1 MKILNF
7 NDNWGFCLGDI
18 KGAEAVGFNDGSFAP
33 VSVPHTM
40 RLEKV
45 PAGGAKD
52 VYQGIGWYRR
62 YFTLDSSFKGKQL
75 KIDFEGVQIDCDVFL
90 NGEKL
95 LTHNGGYMGFTVDI
109 TDKVKFNENNVL
121 AVRVSS
127 VDNLDTPPG
136 KPLANVDFH
145 YYGGIYRNVY
155 LRVTDNLFIT
165 DPLEADEIAGGGVFV
180 TYPEVSREKA
190 VVSVKTHVAN
200 KNNHDVNGVLKSSLI
215 FDGEVI
221 ATAETSV
228 SLTAD
233 NSAHFEQSFTVNNPK
248 LWCHDEPNLYTLK
261 SEIIENGEAVDVKE
275 TTIGIRRIEMRPDGF
290 YLNGEKLYL
299 RGANRHQ
306 CYAYIGDG
314 APDSM
319 QRRDARQLKEN
330 GFNSVRAAH
339 YPQSPAFMDE
349 CDKLGLLVIVC
360 QPGWQQFTETETFYN
375 YTIRD
380 CREMIRRDRNHP
392 CVFLWETSLNETH
405 YSAEWAKEITE
416 VAHAEYPGDQF
427 FTASDYGL
435 QGEFFDV
442 NYKIIDGE
450 DYDPNKTAFTRE
462 WGDRGGH
469 HQFRRKDGERL
480 MRLQVETHER
490 YLNDGGYPDWSG
502 LDSCERMAGY
512 FMWSWNDY
520 ARGYNVNMLPS
531 GCVEIDRSEKYLAYY
546 LQSMLPGEK
555 KPMIFIAN
563 RYKISSGRMI
573 RVYSNCDTVKL
584 YQNKKLIGELHRDD
598 TPSNKKL
605 RSIMVPFSFSTSLS
619 DLLAGNHV
627 DNVPNII
634 KKGGS
639 PIYNFRLPFFKGGK
653 LTAKAYINGK
663 EVASHTVRAPGF
675 ASKIEIVPFLRD
687 IVPVADGS
695 DLIPVHFKVTDKNG
709 ALITGYRKKIHI
721 SVSGEG
727 ELVGEG
733 VDRIGVEYQKP
744 NAGVAFAFIKT
755 TKNAGEIKISA
766 ELGKIKSTAV
776 IKTAEYNGTFVPDGE
791 HTSFAGSL
799 ADFENVPSIRTNII
813 EEKFEKISPK
823 NIKSITATCENEEGR
838 GTDKLI
844 DGDTLI
850 GTGWLAKTNELP
862 QSITFEFKKP
872 QSMSACAI
880 NWEKDSSW
888 YKFNFELSEN
898 GEDWQ
903 TVWNEKSV
911 GGQERNI
918 QKFPKEYK
926 NIKFARITVLE
937 VVSSSGT
944 PRTGI
949 AEVEFYK

>member
-18 KGAEAVGFNDGSFAP
+18 EGAEAVGFNDGSFAP
-33 VSVPHTM
+33 VSIPHTM
-40 RLEKV
+40 RLEKN
-45 PAGGAKD
+45 PAGD
-52 VYQGIGWYRR
+52 VNDVFQGIGWYRR
-62 YFTLDSSFKGKQL
+62 YFTLDSSFEGKQI

-127 VDNLDTPPG
+127 VDNPDTPPG
-136 KPLANVDFH
+136 KPLANLDFH

-155 LRVTDNLFIT
+155 LRVTENLFIT
-165 DPLEADEIAGGGVFV
+165 DPLEADEVAGGGVFV
-180 TYPEVSREKA
+180 TYPEVSKEKA

-200 KNNHDVNGVLKSSLI
+200 KNKFDVTASLKSSLI
-215 FDGEVI
+215 FDGETVES
-221 ATAETSV
+221 AETEV

-248 LWCHDEPNLYTLK
+248 LWCHETPNLYTLK
-261 SEIIENGEAVDVKE
+261 SEIIENGAVVDVKE
-275 TTIGIRRIEMRPDGF
+275 TSIGIRRIEMRPDGF
-290 YLNGEKLYL
+290 YVNGEKLYL

-306 CYAYIGDG
+306 CYAYIGD
-314 APDSM
+314 AASDSM
-319 QRRDARQLKEN
+319 QRRDARQMKAN

-375 YTIRD
+375 YTLRD

-416 VAHAEYPGDQF
+416 IAHAEYPGDQF
-427 FTASDYGL
+427 FTAADYGL
-435 QGEFFDV
+435 QGEYFDV

-450 DYDPNKTAFTRE
+450 DYDPTKTAITRE
-462 WGDRGGH
+462 WGDRGGYN
-469 HQFRRKDGERL
+469 QFSRWQGESL
-480 MRLQVETHER
+480 LKLQVETHQR
-490 YLNDGGYPDWSG
+490 FLNDGGYPDWSG
-502 LDSCERMAGY
+502 LDSCERLAGY

-520 ARGYNVNMLPS
+520 ARGYNPRFLSS
-531 GCVEIDRSEKYLAYY
+531 GCVENDRTEKYLAYY
-546 LQSMLPGEK
+546 LQSMLPGSK
-555 KPMIFIAN
+555 NPMAFIARRN
-563 RYKISSGRMI
+563 NLISGMCTH
-573 RVYSNCDTVKL
+573 VYSNCDTVKL
-584 YQNKKLIGELHRDD
+584 YNGKKLVGEL
-598 TPSNKKL
+598 N
-605 RSIMVPFSFSTSLS
+605 RSDAGKRPKNLLEKIML
-619 DLLAGNHV
+619 GNFV
-627 DNVPNII
+627 YDMPNIL

-639 PIYNFRLPFFKGGK
+639 PIYNFRIPLLNMKT
-653 LTAKAYINGK
+653 LTAKGYINGK
-663 EVASHTVRAPGF
+663 EVASHTVKAPGVP
-675 ASKIEIVPFLRD
+675 SKIEIIPFTRG
-687 IVPVADGS
+687 IEPTADGS

-709 ALITGYRKKIHI
+709 ALVTAYTKKITI
-721 SVSGEG
+721 EVSGEG
-727 ELVGEG
+727 ELVGE
-733 VDRIGVEYQKP
+733 DIERIAVKRQKP
-744 NAGVAFAFIKT
+744 TAGVGFAFVRA
-755 TKNAGEIKISA
+755 TKNAGEIKITATS
-766 ELGKIKSTAV
+766 GKIKSSAV
-776 IKTAEYNGTFVPDGE
+776 IRTAEYNGSFVPDGVHGE
-791 HTSFAGSL
+791 FNGRLS
-799 ADFENVPSIRTNII
+799 DFENVPSIRTNII
-813 EEKFEKISPK
+813 EEKFDKINPK

-838 GTDKLI
+838 GTDKII

-862 QSITFEFKKP
+862 QSVTFEFKKA
-872 QSMSACAI
+872 QSMSACTI

-888 YKFNFELSEN
+888 YKFNLEASEN
-898 GEDWQ
+898 GEDYQ
-903 TVWNEKSV
+903 TVWSEKSV

-918 QKFPKEYK
+918 QKFPEKYE
-926 NIKFARITVLE
+926 NIKFVKLTVLE